1 MPDPTAARLSVINE
15 ALLGLKANRIESF
28 EDEVEGVDDIERKY
42 LTIVG
47 TLMTH
52 PAFNTSVQ
60 RVAMA
65 RQDATL
71 GQDPYNYTSPIGGDI
86 LAIYDSATT
95 LTPYTRFRIIN
106 GKVNTDIT
114 AAWAEVLVG
123 SEPDSWAPYV
133 RDMVVKCLEAE
144 FAYDITGDAALARLK
159 RQIAYGPPGEDP
171 DGGVV
176 RTARNRAG
184 QQQGGGVMRMGDSEL
199 TSARY
204 R

>member
-15 ALLGLKANRIESF
+15 ALLGIKANRIESF
-28 EDEVEGVDDIERKY
+28 DDEVEGVDDIERKY

-47 TLMTH
+47 TLLSH
-52 PAFNTSVQ
+52 PAFNTSMQ
-60 RVAMA
+60 RVALA
-65 RQDATL
+65 RQTSA
-71 GQDPYNYTSPIGGDI
+71 GPHPYDYTSPVGGDI
-86 LAIYDSATT
+86 HAIYDSATSRC
-95 LTPYTRFRIIN
+95 PYTNFRIVN
-106 GKVNTDIT
+106 GKVNADIE
-114 AAWAEVLVG
+114 AAWADVIVG

-144 FAYDITGDAALARLK
+144 LAYDITGDAGLARMK
-159 RQIAYGPPGEDP
+159 RQIAYGPPGVDP

-176 RTARNRAG
+176 AYARSRAG
-184 QQQGGGVMRMGDSEL
+184 QQQGGGVLVMGASEL

>member
-1 MPDPTAARLSVINE
+1 MSDPTAARLSVINE

-47 TLMTH
+47 TLLTH
-52 PAFNTSVQ
+52 PSFATSVQ
-60 RVAMA
+60 RVALA
-65 RQDATL
+65 RQDAAT
-71 GQDPYNYTSPIGGDI
+71 GYAYNYTSPIGGDI

-95 LTPYTRFRIIN
+95 QRAHADFRIVN
-106 GKVNTDIT
+106 GKVNTDLT
-114 AAWAEVLVG
+114 EAWAEVLVG

-184 QQQGGGVMRMGDSEL
+184 QQQGGGVLRFGESEL